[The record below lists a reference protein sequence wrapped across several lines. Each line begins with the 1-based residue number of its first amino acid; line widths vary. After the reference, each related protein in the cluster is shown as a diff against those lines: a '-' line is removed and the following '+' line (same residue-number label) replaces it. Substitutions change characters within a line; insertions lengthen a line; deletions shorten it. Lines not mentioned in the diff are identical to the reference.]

1 MSVESSARRVSRG
14 GGLVVRPQPISDK
27 SYVESVVSFLHDVVP
42 QAVTGVQKQEDKERV
57 LWVKFEEADIN
68 DNSLH
73 QEEVS
78 SGVALPLL
86 LILGYTNGFQVWT
99 IPSTGE
105 AQEVLSLR
113 QGPVRLLRMLKTP
126 LEGAKSRDEY
136 ASSRPLFA
144 VCDAA
149 SPSLPFSTVNL
160 WSLSSGEQ
168 VHSIGFKSEVYDVLS
183 NQRLIVVALQEKI
196 AAFDACTFKSCFCIT
211 SCYPAP
217 SPNLNPLALGTRW
230 LAYADCKL
238 VPNHQSCGG
247 VCGDNSQSYTATV
260 INAAKTLTRGLT
272 MFGETVGR
280 WTGTEGS
287 NDYGSHKKCVI
298 RPGVVTILD
307 TMRIGNG
314 EFCVQEDDHEGS
326 GIVAHFPAHAGQ
338 PLSCM
343 AFDPSGSLLLTAD
356 TLGHNFHLFHV
367 LPHPICPSLSAIHH
381 LYTLHRGDT
390 TATVHGIAFSLDSR
404 WVSVSTV
411 RGTVHVFPIT
421 PYGGPITVRTHSS
434 RRVVNRS
441 SRFHTSAGLDD
452 LDQSSTP
459 TGRHSPCSGTGQALS
474 CSPNGSPL
482 SSTNTSLA
490 RDSLTVTCNN
500 NSLVN
505 PRLPP
510 LPHSYLTQP
519 LAQIRTPAGPRCGG
533 LCCTGSTQHPNKC
546 NGRIGLEYSMGV
558 AIKFAPSRGW
568 LGGSPNTARAEPI
581 KCSAVDSLFIL
592 DLHGNLTEYVLEPQG
607 VKTVPQSDDTPL
619 ELIATSR
626 AQWPLTRCPAW
637 PESKSPLVKDL
648 SLLIAGR
655 SRDPSSEKNVSSGK
669 QGKNVITEND
679 SHFALAPKEEAN
691 FDDSSVDDLWLANID
706 METYS
711 APHRRLWMGPQ
722 FSFKTYQPPG
732 SSTASSTHSL
742 GDSKF
747 GSSGSGATIAAHSR
761 DAHPVDF
768 FSEELDLQSLRLQP
782 VRSDPVPTPSGR
794 FAFTGCASP
803 NLGGSMP
810 LIVDNGPGSLTEP
823 WPGMING
830 MFEDKEEQLVET
842 LADAMNDNAT
852 LPVKN
857 GKKRTTSINGENQF
871 QFQSDSLVGG
881 VNAFASY
888 SPAESNTPLPPDW
901 S

>member
-1 MSVESSARRVSRG
+1 MSVDSVGRRVSRG
-14 GGLVVRPQPISDK
+14 GGLVVRPQAISDK

-42 QAVTGVQKQEDKERV
+42 QAVTGGQKQEDKERV

-68 DNSLH
+68 DSTLH
-73 QEEVS
+73 QEEIS
-78 SGVALPLL
+78 SGVALPLV
-86 LILGYTNGFQVWT
+86 LILGYINGFHVWT

-113 QGPVRLLRMLKTP
+113 QGPVRLVRLLKTP
-126 LEGAKSRDEY
+126 LEAAKSKDEH
-136 ASSRPLFA
+136 ADARPLFA

-160 WSLSSGEQ
+160 WSLSTGEQ
-168 VHSIGFKSEVYDVLS
+168 VHSIAFKSEVYDVLC
-183 NQRLIVVALQEKI
+183 NRRLMVIALQEKI

-211 SCYPAP
+211 SCYPGP

-280 WTGTEGS
+280 WTGTEVTH
-287 NDYGSHKKCVI
+287 DYSTQKKSVI
-298 RPGVVTILD
+298 RPGVVTIID
-307 TMRIGNG
+307 TLKIGNG

-343 AFDPSGSLLLTAD
+343 SFDPSGSLLLTAD
-356 TLGHNFHLFHV
+356 VLGNDFHVYHV
-367 LPHPICPSLSAIHH
+367 LPHPICPSLSAVHH

-390 TATVHGIAFSLDSR
+390 TATVHGMSFSFDSR
-404 WVSVSTV
+404 WVAVSTV

-421 PYGGPITVRTHSS
+421 PYGGSITVRTHSS

-452 LDQSSTP
+452 LDQATTSS
-459 TGRHSPCSGTGQALS
+459 GRHSPCNGTGPNPS
-474 CSPNGSPL
+474 CSPNGSPHN
-482 SSTNTSLA
+482 STAAPVA
-490 RDSLTVTCNN
+490 RESLTFASTSNN
-500 NSLVN
+500 GLAN

-510 LPHSYLTQP
+510 LPHSYLVHP
-519 LAQIRTPAGPRCGG
+519 FAQIRTPDGPRCGG
-533 LCCTGSTQHPNKC
+533 PCCTGSAQHSNKC
-546 NGRIGLEYSMGV
+546 NGRVGLEYSMG
-558 AIKFAPSRGW
+558 AAMTFAPSRGW
-568 LGGSPNTARAEPI
+568 LGGSPNTARAEPLRS
-581 KCSAVDSLFIL
+581 SAVDSLFVL
-592 DLHGNLTEYVLEPQG
+592 DLHGSLTEYVLEPQG

-619 ELIATSR
+619 ELITTAR
-626 AQWPLTRCPAW
+626 AQWTLTRCTAW
-637 PESKSPLVKDL
+637 PESKSPVIKDL
-648 SLLIAGR
+648 SLLLGR
-655 SRDPSSEKNVSSGK
+655 PKATPSELAKRTEK
-669 QGKNVITEND
+669 QGKKIGMDSESLITYT
-679 SHFALAPKEEAN
+679 PKEEPHVDGSN
-691 FDDSSVDDLWLANID
+691 SDDQWLANID
-706 METYS
+706 METHA

-732 SSTASSTHSL
+732 SSSASSTNSL
-742 GDSKF
+742 GDFKS
-747 GSSGSGATIAAHSR
+747 GGSGSGATIAAHSR
-761 DAHPVDF
+761 DGHPMDF
-768 FSEELDLQSLRLQP
+768 YSEELDLQSLRLQP

-810 LIVDNGPGSLTEP
+810 LIVDNGPGSLTDP
-823 WPGMING
+823 WPGMNNE

-871 QFQSDSLVGG
+871 QFKSDCLVGG

-888 SPAESNTPLPPDW
+888 SPAETSPLFPPDW